1 MCCAERREPTTTTP
15 VLRRENGV
23 ATGRPPHTPRHLA
36 SPGMFV
42 LFGITSS
49 PTTCGS
55 GTAPGPELQ
64 VVGRGKTIT
73 IFEPSPRLRTRVQIS
88 NRSTELGFAERLQV
102 AGVKLCLGSGSP
114 ELATVTD
121 ADQWRLRPTTMQSA
135 VDRQS
140 TEDGRASHAR
150 ADASSVNRRLGC

>member
-1 MCCAERREPTTTTP
+1 
-15 VLRRENGV
+15 
-23 ATGRPPHTPRHLA
+23 
-36 SPGMFV
+36 MFV

-88 NRSTELGFAERLQV
+88 NRTTELGFAERQ
-102 AGVKLCLGSGSP
+102 
-114 ELATVTD
+114 
-121 ADQWRLRPTTMQSA
+121 QS
-135 VDRQS
+135 
-140 TEDGRASHAR
+140 
-150 ADASSVNRRLGC
+150 LL